1 MERGVNDGIVRD
13 EIRIA
18 DAQVNDVIVAG
29 QCLGIKAQTG
39 VMLRKRFAMK
49 SEVVFIGLLLSPGES
64 RWNRWE

>member
-39 VMLRKRFAMK
+39 VNAAEALFTRGITVEPLGMT
-49 SEVVFIGLLLSPGES
+49 
-64 RWNRWE
+64 